1 MTFKIGWFTTARD
14 EAALELFNATHEA
27 VEQGLIK
34 GEISFVL
41 SNREEKESTSS
52 DSFFHAVRS
61 SRIPLVCF
69 SSRNLQPELRLA
81 GIKDEAKLS
90 EWRSRYDR
98 EIIARIEKYQP
109 DLIVLAGYMLIVGG
123 EICKRFN
130 MINLHPALP
139 GGPTGTWQEVIWQ
152 LIGKKQDE
160 TGAMMHL
167 VTEELDKGPPI
178 TYYSFSIRS
187 GQFDKLWEDL
197 AAKLRNKTLSQII
210 QEEGEENPLFALIRA
225 EGAKRE
231 IPLILNTV
239 AEFAKGKIRVE
250 KGQVFAE
257 GKALKAGYCLNKE
270 IDKYLK
276 NDTRS
281 TIHNP

>member
-14 EAALELFNATHEA
+14 EAASELFSAVHEA
-27 VEQGLIK
+27 IEQGLIK
-34 GEISFVL
+34 GKISFVL

-61 SRIPLVCF
+61 SRITLVCF
-69 SSRNLQPELRLA
+69 SSHNFQPELRLA

-90 EWRSRYDR
+90 EWRLRYDR

-123 EICKRFN
+123 EICKRYN

-152 LIGKKQDE
+152 LIGKKQDR

-178 TYYSFSIRS
+178 TYCSFSIRR

-197 AAKLRNKTLSQII
+197 AGKLRNKTLSQII
-210 QEEGEENPLFALIRA
+210 QEEGEENPLFALIRD

-231 IPLILNTV
+231 VPLILSTV
-239 AEFAKGKIRVE
+239 AEFAKGKIRVG

-257 GKALKAGYCLNKE
+257 GKALREGYCLNKE
-270 IDKYLK
+270 IEKYLK
-276 NDTRS
+276 SNTRFK
-281 TIHNP
+281 IHD